1 MSTTMLI
8 FDGAELRHAR
18 NRVGLTQATTARLAD
33 CHPATLM
40 RIERSGYS
48 RGDGPQ
54 AVIVARLCEVLG
66 VDPALVFYE
75 IARD

>member
-1 MSTTMLI
+1 MPTTLLI

-18 NRVGLTQATTARLAD
+18 NRAGLTQSMTARLAQ
-33 CHPATLM
+33 CHPSTLM
-40 RIERSGYS
+40 RIERSGYT

-75 IARD
+75 IDRD